1 MQYTLKQ
8 LQNLISVSEHGSISA
23 AASHL
28 FISQPALST
37 SIAQLEKSLG
47 LSLLIR
53 HHARGVSLTPA
64 GADFLARARSLLTHA
79 QEIEEDVRELR
90 DSISGDLAVGCFVT
104 LAPFFVPRL
113 MSDLNESHPQ
123 LQIRFIEGTLDRLQQ
138 LLKSGDIEV
147 ALLYALELD
156 SELHSE
162 DLTVI
167 KPHVLLPPDHPLAEG
182 KSVSLKALQGESM
195 ILLDLPHSR
204 EYFQQLFQH
213 LGIDP
218 RIEQRSASFE
228 LVRGLVARGHGY
240 SVLNLQPA
248 SELTYD
254 GARVRFGWC
263 WSDYRKPG
271 RPGVLKLLH
280 RPVEIFSPVYKHE
293 NSVLFLCRCYRF
305 QHFANGQFATHLGT
319 VTGGEMVQRCRL
331 TGKKQTISDSFTKYS
346 TLMELARSST

>member
-1 MQYTLKQ
+1 MQFTLKQ
-8 LQNLISVSEHGSISA
+8 LYHLISVSEHSSISA

-64 GADFLARARSLLTHA
+64 GADFLVRARSLLTHA
-79 QEIEEDVRELR
+79 QEIEEDVLELR
-90 DSISGDLAVGCFVT
+90 DSISGQLAVGCFVT

-113 MSDLNESHPQ
+113 MRDLNESYPE

-156 SELHSE
+156 AELQSEN
-162 DLTVI
+162 LTVI
-167 KPHVLLPPDHPLAEG
+167 KPHVLLPPDHPLAGG
-182 KSVSLKALQGESM
+182 KSVSLKALQDESM

-218 RIEQRSASFE
+218 RIEQRSESFE

-254 GARVRFGWC
+254 GARVRC
-263 WSDYRKPG
+263 LPIREKAMPLQV
-271 RPGVLKLLH
+271 VLATLSKT
-280 RPVEIFSPVYKHE
+280 RRTRRSEAFAQT
-293 NSVLFLCRCYRF
+293 CRDFFRR
-305 QHFANGQFATHLGT
+305 
-319 VTGGEMVQRCRL
+319 V
-331 TGKKQTISDSFTKYS
+331 
-346 TLMELARSST
+346 